1 VKALIWR
8 LAERRIRRALPP
20 QSVDPVL
27 GDLAEDFAAREEQSG
42 AFRASVWLMAE
53 SRSLAAEYEI
63 NSHGRT
69 AVTRMMRLSTLG
81 NRLRDDSRLA
91 VRRLRR
97 QRAATI
103 ASIVT
108 LACAIAAGA
117 ATWTLISRVLLNPL
131 PVSSPDRL
139 VVWSTQANLKGKL
152 TAPYA
157 PQIYPVFAAL
167 EANNAFD
174 GLTGGGSLSLLVSAG
189 GSAERRTV
197 YFASHTFFDVIGVRL
212 AAGRSFGLT
221 DDQRGAP
228 LTVLLSDRFWRSAF
242 QADPGVIGRQIS
254 VAGKSATIIGITPP
268 KFRGISLA
276 ESPDLYMPLR
286 TIADVGSPFNNFFAE
301 TTHGSSPSVW
311 ISIIGRL
318 KAGMSAGQT
327 QAWARSR
334 LDAQSGSQIV
344 SLVPINVAAIP
355 ASVRPKIA
363 GFARLLAGTI
373 GLLLLIGGLTV
384 GLLLLIRTEARRD
397 EFAMCLA
404 LGASRRRLAAG
415 VAMEGA
421 LLALAGSVAA
431 MPLAWLLFR
440 SLGAFKLPGGVDI
453 GLLDLSM
460 NWRVVAAAIS
470 CAAGVAVLVSV
481 VASIFGFAADTS
493 DALRAKAGATPR
505 LSRRRTRS
513 ALVVAQVAITMT
525 LVTGAGLFGRSLI
538 ASLSL
543 NPGYEPSRL
552 IDVSLGLA
560 AYNYTPERTA
570 DFVERLRTRLSTS
583 HDIRAIA
590 VYQPGPMMTGRLTI
604 DGAIQEVPTA
614 VDYTPVD
621 EHYFQTMGMRVVR
634 GRDFTRDDRVDTDKV
649 IIVSESLGRL
659 IAGGGDPVG
668 HRVKEPFSQ
677 RGKPA
682 AVATVV
688 GVVPDVVTNV
698 TVMQPLSIYYAASQW
713 TPTASRGLLIRAT
726 GDVDLAKA
734 AAAAAIR
741 ELDPAVV
748 PGPMPTFQQRITKQ
762 MAPQQFAALVLG
774 VLGAIAVLL
783 TVLGA
788 YVLAESMAAL
798 RHRETGI
805 RAALGASRGALTKML
820 AGQTMR
826 LIGAGLLV
834 GFGLSWAAAGLVRG
848 FLFQVEPLDPTTLIA
863 SSALIVTTAFA
874 VSLRPALVAARAD
887 LTKLLKDS

>member
-1 VKALIWR
+1 VRSLFWR

-27 GDLAEDFAAREEQSG
+27 GDLAEDFAAERQRSG
-42 AFRASVWLMAE
+42 AIRAALWLMFE
-53 SRSLAAEYEI
+53 SRSLATEYHTQS
-63 NSHGRT
+63 NRRT
-69 AVTRMMRLSTLG
+69 AMMRMTTFA
-81 NRLRDDSRLA
+81 NQLRDDARLA

-97 QRAATI
+97 QRAASI
-103 ASIVT
+103 ASILT

-117 ATWTLISRVLLNPL
+117 VTWTLISSVLLNPL
-131 PVSSPDRL
+131 PLSSPDRL
-139 VVWSTQANLKGKL
+139 VMWSTQADVKGKL

-157 PQIYPVFAAL
+157 PQLYPVFAAL
-167 EANNAFD
+167 EADNAFD
-174 GLTGGGSLSLLVSAG
+174 GVTGGGSLSLLVSTG
-189 GSAERRTV
+189 GPAERRTI

-212 AAGRSFGLT
+212 AAGRSFALT
-221 DDQRGAP
+221 DDQRGAS

-242 QADPGVIGRQIS
+242 QADPDVIGREVH

-286 TIADVGSPFNNFFAE
+286 TIADVGSSFNNYFAE

-318 KAGMSAGQT
+318 KPGMSAEQT
-327 QAWARSR
+327 QAWARS
-334 LDAQSGSQIV
+334 LPDARRGSQVV

-355 ASVRPKIA
+355 SSVRPKIA

-404 LGASRRRLAAG
+404 LGASPRRLAAG
-415 VAMEGA
+415 VAIEGA
-421 LLALAGSVAA
+421 LLASAGSIAA

-453 GLLDLSM
+453 ALLDLSM
-460 NWRVVAAAIS
+460 NWRVVAAAIF
-470 CAAGVAVLVSV
+470 CAAGVALLVTV
-481 VASIFGFAADTS
+481 VASTFGFAADTS
-493 DALRAKAGATPR
+493 DALRARAGATPR

-513 ALVVAQVAITMT
+513 ALVVAQVAITLA

-543 NPGYEPSRL
+543 NPGYEPTRL
-552 IDVSLGLA
+552 IDVSLGLGS
-560 AYNYTPERTA
+560 YNYTPEQTA
-570 DFVERLRTRLSTS
+570 DFVERLRARLSRS
-583 HDIRAIA
+583 HDISSVA

-604 DGAIQEVPTA
+604 DGAIQALPTA

-634 GRDFTRDDRVDTDKV
+634 GRDFTRDDRADTDKV
-649 IIVSESLGRL
+649 VIVSESFGRL

-668 HRVKEPFSQ
+668 HLVKEPFSQ

-688 GVVPDVVTNV
+688 GVVPDVVTSV

-713 TPTASRGLLIRAT
+713 TPTSSRGLLIRAT
-726 GDVDLAKA
+726 ADAKRAKA
-734 AAAAAIR
+734 TAAAAIR

-748 PGPMPTFQQRITKQ
+748 PGPMQTLQQRITKQ

-798 RHRETGI
+798 RHREAGI
-805 RAALGASRGALTKML
+805 RAALGATQGALTRML

-826 LIGAGLLV
+826 LIGAGLFV
-834 GFGLSWAAAGLVRG
+834 GLGLSWAGANLVRG
-848 FLFQVEPLDPTTLIA
+848 FLFQVTPLDPATLMT
-863 SSALIVTTAFA
+863 SSALIVITAFA
-874 VSLRPALVAARAD
+874 VSVRPALMAARAD
-887 LTKLLKDS
+887 LTQLLKEN